1 MLRYRLKNIL
11 EQFILYFFIYFQVE
25 YMREKNIFMN
35 IIVKFLKIDDK
46 SFNSLIYKII
56 ILKGKVIKWIID
68 I

>member
-35 IIVKFLKIDDK
+35 IIVKFLIIDDK